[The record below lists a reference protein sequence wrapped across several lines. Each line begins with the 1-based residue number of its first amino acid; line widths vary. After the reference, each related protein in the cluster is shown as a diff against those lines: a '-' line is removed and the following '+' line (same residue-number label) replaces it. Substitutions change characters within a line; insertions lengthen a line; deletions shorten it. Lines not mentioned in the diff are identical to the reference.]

1 MKGALAMRKYLLALA
16 IVAAWSNTAAAD
28 EVALDDILGR
38 WCVAD
43 LGNFNTFSR
52 TQLLVQFPNGSSKT
66 LFIANVK
73 VDGSDI
79 YIAWKPPY
87 VSTGYELSQDKRT
100 LIQLPNV
107 DETGKPI
114 GDKGPRLELRRC

>member
-28 EVALDDILGR
+28 EVALYDILGR

-43 LGNFNTFSR
+43 LGNFNTFST
-52 TQLLVQFPNGSSKT
+52 TQLLVQFPNGNSKT
-66 LFIANVK
+66 LFIQNVK
-73 VDGSDI
+73 IDGSRI
-79 YIAWKPPY
+79 YIYWKLPY
-87 VSTGYELSQDKRT
+87 ISTGYELSNDKRT

-114 GDKGPRLELRRC
+114 GDKGPRLELHRC